1 MDFVT
6 KSFRKD
12 ETLTSW
18 TLLQHICP
26 HFWAWLLNTIAITP
40 KSEDKYVVKVFNWSE
55 FHVSEMT
62 CYKIHTL
69 NIFWKKNWSLKCSD
83 PVVMSVNMALPYLDL
98 NTVSFYCSG
107 SMPTPDRGRSSH
119 LPLEFARHLSMYGH
133 QGARQSHCK
142 STKRNIFLD
151 KSRNLSPIFSL
162 YIFFRGVKRSTT
174 ALLPSLSLGLNK
186 SF

>member
-1 MDFVT
+1 MV
-6 KSFRKD
+6 
-12 ETLTSW
+12 
-18 TLLQHICP
+18 
-26 HFWAWLLNTIAITP
+26 
-40 KSEDKYVVKVFNWSE
+40 
-55 FHVSEMT
+55 
-62 CYKIHTL
+62 
-69 NIFWKKNWSLKCSD
+69 
-83 PVVMSVNMALPYLDL
+83 LPYLDL

-162 YIFFRGVKRSTT
+162 FIYFFFLQGRKTFYHRIITEFESRPKQVFLVKCDTSFKNEAVIVKRSARPQFPNFRGVE
-174 ALLPSLSLGLNK
+174 
-186 SF
+186 

>member
-1 MDFVT
+1 MV
-6 KSFRKD
+6 
-12 ETLTSW
+12 
-18 TLLQHICP
+18 
-26 HFWAWLLNTIAITP
+26 
-40 KSEDKYVVKVFNWSE
+40 
-55 FHVSEMT
+55 
-62 CYKIHTL
+62 
-69 NIFWKKNWSLKCSD
+69 
-83 PVVMSVNMALPYLDL
+83 LPYLDL

-162 YIFFRGVKRSTT
+162 LTYFLQGRKTFYHRIITEFESRPKQVFLVKCDTSFKNEAVIVKRS
-174 ALLPSLSLGLNK
+174 ARPQFPG
-186 SF
+186 FREVE